1 MVKYLKIWT
10 NLPRSTLR
18 LHAKARNLRRS
29 GVRGQDRV
37 VPVATIESRGLN
49 TGEVDTGEA
58 ANIDVD
64 LIRIGS
70 RNIERV
76 NATMAAENVFRRS
89 RVELIGR
96 KRFFATKQRELFG
109 RYDEVKET
117 LLGTDG
123 AITFDNVSK
132 VA

>member
-1 MVKYLKIWT
+1 
-10 NLPRSTLR
+10 
-18 LHAKARNLRRS
+18 
-29 GVRGQDRV
+29 
-37 VPVATIESRGLN
+37 
-49 TGEVDTGEA
+49 
-58 ANIDVD
+58 
-64 LIRIGS
+64 
-70 RNIERV
+70 
-76 NATMAAENVFRRS
+76 MAAENVFRRS